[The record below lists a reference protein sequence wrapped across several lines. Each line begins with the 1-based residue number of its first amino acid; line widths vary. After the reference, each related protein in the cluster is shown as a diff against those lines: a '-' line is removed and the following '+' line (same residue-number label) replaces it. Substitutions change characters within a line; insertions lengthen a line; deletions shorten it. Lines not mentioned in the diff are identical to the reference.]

1 MTRLFLYSVYQQALF
16 LNYFCTTFKT
26 GHQKIGGRIKGT
38 KNRKSLLLVNDLLLE
53 SGINPIQK
61 LIEIAESDEA
71 SIEQQI
77 RCWQE
82 VAKYSYPKFQALDIR
97 ETKEQVITGIRL
109 VDD

>member
-1 MTRLFLYSVYQQALF
+1 M
-16 LNYFCTTFKT
+16 FKT

-38 KNRKSLLLVNDLLLE
+38 KNKKSLLSVNDLLLE

-61 LIEIAESDEA
+61 LIEIAESNDA
-71 SIEQQI
+71 SVEQQI

-82 VAKYSYPKFQALDIR
+82 VAKYSYPKFQALGIR
-97 ETKEQVITGIRL
+97 KTQEQVITGIRL

>member
-1 MTRLFLYSVYQQALF
+1 M
-16 LNYFCTTFKT
+16 FKT

-38 KNRKSLLLVNDLLLE
+38 KNKKSLLSVNDLLLE
-53 SGINPIQK
+53 SGINPIKK
-61 LIEIAESDEA
+61 LIEIAESNEA
-71 SIEQQI
+71 SVEQQI

-97 ETKEQVITGIRL
+97 ETQEQVITGIRL